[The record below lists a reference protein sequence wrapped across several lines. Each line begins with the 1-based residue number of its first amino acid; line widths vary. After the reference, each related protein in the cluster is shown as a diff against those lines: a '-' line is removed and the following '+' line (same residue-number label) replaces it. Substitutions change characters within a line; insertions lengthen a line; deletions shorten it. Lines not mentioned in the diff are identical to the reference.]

1 MNHFV
6 NGFQEKGQKENPKD
20 GLTVM
25 HLMEREDTNPVEDK
39 KEKKDQNTQ
48 HADQHLLNVKQ
59 KEKVRPGVKQ
69 NNMKL
74 LQLLREAKES
84 FEEFA
89 TKRLAGAEK
98 IADTT
103 QEAGGLSLLTYK
115 HYKVKLPY
123 YKKAVAGKLDKEAA
137 KKEFEE
143 TYKKISLD
151 MTQNEFQIEMG
162 RLEVLGE
169 LLIREE

>member
-1 MNHFV
+1 MIRLINLI
-6 NGFQEKGQKENPKD
+6 NEELITDEK
-20 GLTVM
+20 
-25 HLMEREDTNPVEDK
+25 
-39 KEKKDQNTQ
+39 
-48 HADQHLLNVKQ
+48 
-59 KEKVRPGVKQ
+59 
-69 NNMKL
+69 
-74 LQLLREAKES
+74 

-89 TKRLAGAEK
+89 GTRLKGAEK

-123 YKKAVAGKLDKEAA
+123 YKKAAVGKLDKETA

-143 TYKKISLD
+143 TLKSISLN

-169 LLIREE
+169 LLIQEK

>member
-1 MNHFV
+1 M
-6 NGFQEKGQKENPKD
+6 
-20 GLTVM
+20 
-25 HLMEREDTNPVEDK
+25 R
-39 KEKKDQNTQ
+39 
-48 HADQHLLNVKQ
+48 
-59 KEKVRPGVKQ
+59 
-69 NNMKL
+69 
-74 LQLLREAKES
+74 LLRLLTEAKES
-84 FEEFA
+84 FEQFA

-98 IADTT
+98 IASTT

-169 LLIREE
+169 LLIKEQ

>member
-1 MNHFV
+1 MI
-6 NGFQEKGQKENPKD
+6 KLSDILKE
-20 GLTVM
+20 V
-25 HLMEREDTNPVEDK
+25 
-39 KEKKDQNTQ
+39 KET
-48 HADQHLLNVKQ
+48 
-59 KEKVRPGVKQ
+59 
-69 NNMKL
+69 
-74 LQLLREAKES
+74 
-84 FEEFA
+84 FENFA
-89 TKRLAGAEK
+89 STRLKGAEK

-123 YKKAVAGKLDKEAA
+123 YKKAAAGKLDKDAA

-151 MTQNEFQIEMG
+151 MTQTQFQTEMG

-169 LLIREE
+169 LLIEDKL